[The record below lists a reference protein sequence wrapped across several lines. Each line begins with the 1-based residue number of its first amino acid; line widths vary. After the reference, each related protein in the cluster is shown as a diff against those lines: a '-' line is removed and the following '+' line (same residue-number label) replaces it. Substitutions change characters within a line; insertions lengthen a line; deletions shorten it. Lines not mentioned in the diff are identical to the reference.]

1 MLIDPKVEKL
11 IIFNAGG
18 GIVERGIKLTLN
30 QGINEFQIQNVP
42 ASFDPNSADIRL
54 EYVTPEDR
62 ESIILQ
68 QTITALPDMTNA
80 QQLIDREKSAAN
92 SIISYAI
99 DFTRE
104 LREKVTTICEASSYR
119 TYADQKGIFDFI
131 INCSNKE
138 GEVIVKITYFV
149 SDLRI
154 RWHTSLQVKINDD
167 GKTAEV
173 EGFIIVDNKT
183 GFSYDNVELG
193 FAIFELPKAPGYPTT
208 GESGPPGPYAEAAQ
222 EAAFPAALRQEMLG
236 ELNRLKDNKGKPMKR
251 TQRMKNLM
259 L

>member
-1 MLIDPKVEKL
+1 MLIDPKVKKL
-11 IIFNAGG
+11 VIFNAGG
-18 GIVERGIKLTLN
+18 GIVEREMKLTLN

-42 ASFDPNSADIRL
+42 ASFDPNSADIEL
-54 EYVTPEDR
+54 EYIIPEDKNA
-62 ESIILQ
+62 ITLQ

-80 QQLIDREKSAAN
+80 QQIIEREKSAAT

-104 LREKVTTICEASSYR
+104 LREDVSNICEASSYR
-119 TYADQKGIFDFI
+119 TYADMKGTFDFI
-131 INCSNKE
+131 INCSKQE
-138 GEVIVKITYFV
+138 GEVIVKVNYFL
-149 SDLRI
+149 SDLRV
-154 RWHTSLQVKINDD
+154 RWKTTLQVNITDD
-167 GKTAEV
+167 GKTADV

-193 FAIFELPKAPGYPTT
+193 FAIFELPRTTRYPEEMYDVET
-208 GESGPPGPYAEAAQ
+208 GVEQ
-222 EAAFPAALRQEMLG
+222 TAFPAALRQEMQSELG
-236 ELNRLKDNKGKPMKR
+236 RLQAKQPMKR

>member
-1 MLIDPKVEKL
+1 MLIDPKVKKL
-11 IIFNAGG
+11 VIFNAGG
-18 GIVERGIKLTLN
+18 GIVEREMKLTLN

-42 ASFDPNSADIRL
+42 ASFDPNSADIEL
-54 EYVTPEDR
+54 EYVIPEDKNA
-62 ESIILQ
+62 ITLQ

-80 QQLIDREKSAAN
+80 QQIIEREKSAAT

-104 LREKVTTICEASSYR
+104 LREDVSTICEASSYR
-119 TYADQKGIFDFI
+119 TYADMKGTFDFI
-131 INCSNKE
+131 VNCSKQE
-138 GEVIVKITYFV
+138 GEVIVKINYFL
-149 SDLRI
+149 SDLRV
-154 RWHTSLQVKINDD
+154 RWKTTLQVNISDD
-167 GKTAEV
+167 GKTANV

-193 FAIFELPKAPGYPTT
+193 FAIFELPRTTRYPEEMYYDET
-208 GESGPPGPYAEAAQ
+208 GEEQ
-222 EAAFPAALRQEMLG
+222 TAFPAALRQEMQSELG
-236 ELNRLKDNKGKPMKR
+236 RLQAKQPMKR

>member
-1 MLIDPKVEKL
+1 MLINPKVKEL
-11 IIFNAGG
+11 VLFNAGG
-18 GIVERGIKLTLN
+18 GIVEREVKLTLN

-42 ASFDPNSADIRL
+42 ASFDPNSADIGL
-54 EYVTPEDR
+54 EYINPEDK
-62 ESIILQ
+62 EFITLQ
-68 QTITALPDMTNA
+68 QTIVSLPDMNNA
-80 QQLIDREKSAAN
+80 QQIIDREKSAAN

-104 LREKVTTICEASSYR
+104 MREQVSSICEASSYR
-119 TYADQKGIFDFI
+119 TFADMKGTFDFI
-131 INCSNKE
+131 INSTKKE
-138 GEVIVKITYFV
+138 GEVIVRILYFV

-154 RWHTSLQVKINDD
+154 RWHTSLQVNINED

-173 EGFIIVDNKT
+173 EGFLIVDNKT

-193 FAIFELPKAPGYPTT
+193 FAIFEIPQPPT
-208 GESGPPGPYAEAAQ
+208 GGSQ
-222 EAAFPAALRQEMLG
+222 EAAVFPAALRQEMMG
-236 ELNRLKDNKGKPMKR
+236 ELKRFKNIQDQPMKR

>member
-1 MLIDPKVEKL
+1 MLIDPKVKKL
-11 IIFNAGG
+11 VIFNAGG
-18 GIVERGIKLTLN
+18 GIVEREMKLTLN

-42 ASFDPNSADIRL
+42 ASFDPNSADIEL
-54 EYVTPEDR
+54 EYINPVDK
-62 ESIILQ
+62 ESITLQ

-80 QQLIDREKSAAN
+80 QQIIEREKSAAT

-104 LREKVTTICEASSYR
+104 LREEVSTICEASSYR
-119 TYADQKGIFDFI
+119 TYADMKGAFDFI
-131 INCSNKE
+131 VNCSKQE
-138 GEVIVKITYFV
+138 GEVIVKVNYFV
-149 SDLRI
+149 SDLRV
-154 RWHTSLQVKINDD
+154 RWHTSLQVNISDD
-167 GKTAEV
+167 GKTADV

-193 FAIFELPKAPGYPTT
+193 FAIFELPRTTRYPEEMYQAET
-208 GESGPPGPYAEAAQ
+208 GVEQ
-222 EAAFPAALRQEMLG
+222 TAFPAALRQEMQSELG
-236 ELNRLKDNKGKPMKR
+236 RLQAKPMKR

>member
-1 MLIDPKVEKL
+1 M
-11 IIFNAGG
+11 
-18 GIVERGIKLTLN
+18 
-30 QGINEFQIQNVP
+30 
-42 ASFDPNSADIRL
+42 
-54 EYVTPEDR
+54 EYVNPEDK
-62 ESIILQ
+62 EVITLQ

-80 QQLIDREKSAAN
+80 QQIIDREKSAAT

-104 LREKVTTICEASSYR
+104 LREKVSNICEASSYR
-119 TYADQKGIFDFI
+119 TYADMKGTFEFI
-131 INCSNKE
+131 VNCSKQG
-138 GEVIVKITYFV
+138 GEVIVKIIYFV
-149 SDLRI
+149 SDLRV
-154 RWHTSLQVKINDD
+154 RWHTSLQVNISDD

-183 GFSYDNVELG
+183 GFSYENVELG
-193 FAIFELPKAPGYPTT
+193 FAIFELPSAPAYATT
-208 GESGPPGPYAEAAQ
+208 GYGGPPEATAQ

-236 ELNRLKDNKGKPMKR
+236 ELDRLRSVQPKSGLKR